1 MAQGYNKRYINKQK
15 GEKSWENKRP
25 VDLEL
30 GASLGKRHTENNSKS
45 YTTEIRFCALHY
57 AEWYIQFIHT
67 VIHIIH
73 LISKAT
79 QCQALI
85 AIFY

>member
-1 MAQGYNKRYINKQK
+1 MAQGYNKEVNKQAK
-15 GEKSWENKRP
+15 EKKPGRIK
-25 VDLEL
+25 
-30 GASLGKRHTENNSKS
+30 ASRFGTGSITGKRHTENNSKS

-67 VIHIIH
+67 VSHIIH